1 MTTEGLTLE
10 TQDEVGAT
18 TPTKRVIACG
28 DIDLAT
34 APEFESY
41 LADLVTQGARVIVID
56 TAGVEFLDS
65 SGIRVLVQASNDLE
79 PLGGN
84 VYLETMSA
92 PVARIMEITGLTER
106 YQRP

>member
-10 TQDEVGAT
+10 TQDEVDAA
-18 TPTKRVIACG
+18 TPTKRVVARG

-34 APEFESY
+34 APELGNLLRE
-41 LADLVTQGARVIVID
+41 LMTQGIRIIVID
-56 TAGVEFLDS
+56 ASGVDFLDS

-79 PLGGN
+79 PDGGKI
-84 VYLETMSA
+84 YLENMSA
-92 PVARIMEITGLTER
+92 PVARILDITGLTER

>member
-1 MTTEGLTLE
+1 MTTEGLSLE
-10 TQDEVGAT
+10 IPDEADAAVS
-18 TPTKRVIACG
+18 TKRVIACG

-34 APEFESY
+34 APDFEAY
-41 LADLVTQGARVIVID
+41 LGELVSQGARTIVID
-56 TAGVEFLDS
+56 VAGVDFLDS

-84 VYLETMSA
+84 VYLENMSA

>member
-10 TQDEVGAT
+10 TQDEADAAI
-18 TPTKRVIACG
+18 PTKRVVARG

-34 APEFESY
+34 APE
-41 LADLVTQGARVIVID
+41 LANLLRDLTTQGVQIIVID
-56 TAGVEFLDS
+56 ASGVDFLDS

-79 PLGGN
+79 PDGGKI
-84 VYLETMSA
+84 YLENMSA
-92 PVARIMEITGLTER
+92 PVARILDITGLTAR

>member
-10 TQDEVGAT
+10 TKDEADA
-18 TPTKRVIACG
+18 PKSTKRVIASG

-34 APEFESY
+34 APDFEAY
-41 LADLVTQGARVIVID
+41 LGELVSQGALSIVID
-56 TAGVEFLDS
+56 AAGVDFLDS

-84 VYLETMSA
+84 IYLENMSP
-92 PVARIMEITGLTER
+92 PVARIMQITGLTER